1 MKVKKQPAPTNKK
14 EVFYVPLSRV
24 GRAVMTTYVRHIAD
38 QLLRQDKSQDRKEA
52 TQKAEQLFIQ
62 SLDTGKIIQWG
73 CVGRNGTIPAF
84 EGAGQIEVTI

>member
-1 MKVKKQPAPTNKK
+1 MKAKKQPTTTHKK
-14 EVFYVPLSRV
+14 EVFYIPISRV
-24 GRAVMTTYVRHIAD
+24 GRAVMTTYIRHITD

-52 TQKAEQLFIQ
+52 GQKAEQLFIQ

-84 EGAGQIEVTI
+84 EGVGQIEVTI